1 MKIEI
6 SDGEILD
13 RISILEIKL
22 EKITD
27 KQKLSNIL
35 KELSNLQKELE
46 SNLLELKNT
55 TDYYTHLKSIN
66 LQLWNIEDQ
75 LRIKE
80 KNKQFDEEFI
90 VLARDVYFTNDL
102 RADIKRKINLQSGS
116 KIIEE
121 KEYVDYKKV

>member
-6 SDGEILD
+6 SDGEVLD
-13 RISILEIKL
+13 KLSILEIKL

-35 KELSNLQKELE
+35 KEFSNLQEELE
-46 SNLLELKNT
+46 SGILELKNT
-55 TDYYTHLKSIN
+55 TDYYTRLKSIN
-66 LQLWNIEDQ
+66 LQLWDIEDQ

-80 KNKQFDEEFI
+80 QNKQFDEEFI
-90 VLARDVYFTNDL
+90 VLARNVYFTNDL
-102 RADIKRKINLQSGS
+102 RADIKKEVNLQSGS

-121 KEYVDYKKV
+121 KEYVNYKE